1 MPQRP
6 NKLSQF
12 WQELKRRRVVH
23 VITVYAS
30 AAFVII
36 ELINN
41 LAKALNLPTNV
52 LTIVVIVLAVGFPL
66 TIVLSW
72 LYDLTS
78 EGIEKTKPLSE
89 IHEKEKPVVPNA
101 WKIATYVSFVVIAGF
116 VVLNIVGR
124 SKQLRAEDI
133 QSLVIL
139 PFENLTGDDQ
149 LEWFVS
155 AMHAS
160 LIHDMGRISSLRVI
174 GKTSSN
180 VYKNSDMSA
189 SEIASKL
196 DVDAVMETQIVNL
209 GDSISTLFNLIQVSP
224 EEKQVLTG
232 DIKEGKRQI
241 QSLYNKI
248 TRQIADKV
256 MLELTA
262 NEELLLAQSREVDPD
277 AIDAYYKGLFYSGMF
292 DKNSLQKANDYFLT
306 AIEIAPD
313 WARPYAG
320 LAGVAVVQM
329 QMGFNSPSVAIP
341 KIYEN
346 LNRALELDP
355 SFSNSHQIKAIIAVW
370 TEWNWEKGEEEF
382 LKAIQLNPNNAG
394 SRIFYAHLLNILHR
408 SDEAIYHANLAL
420 KLEPQEA
427 MVLALYSALM
437 GHMGDYQSSIDY
449 ADKALSI
456 DPTNRFAIVCI
467 GGAYRKIGDYE
478 NFLKYFK
485 KLGSYDDKVLASID
499 SVFQEQGYSAAVE
512 MTIKIDE
519 EAAKERYINNVTLG
533 FRYLEINQYDK
544 AMDCYEKGYEFHNP
558 NMPYIATK
566 MFGSDQL
573 KENPRY
579 SALLKKM
586 NLPIN

>member
-6 NKLSQF
+6 NKLSQL
-12 WQELKRRRVVH
+12 WQELKRRRVLH
-23 VITVYAS
+23 VVTVYAS
-30 AAFVII
+30 AAWVLIQLVITLT
-36 ELINN
+36 EP
-41 LAKALNLPTNV
+41 LNLPTG
-52 LTIVVIVLAVGFPL
+52 LATIVIIALAVGFPL
-66 TIVLSW
+66 TIILSW
-72 LYDLTS
+72 IYDLTS
-78 EGIEKTKPLSE
+78 EGIEKTKPLRE
-89 IHEKEKPVVPNA
+89 IHEKEKTVVPNA
-101 WKIATYVSFVVIAGF
+101 WKIATYVSFVVIAGL

-124 SKQLRAEDI
+124 SKHLRAVDV

-155 AMHAS
+155 AMHSS

-174 GKTSSN
+174 GKTSSD
-180 VYKNSDMSA
+180 VYKNSDLSA

-209 GDSISTLFNLIQVSP
+209 GDSIRTLFNLIQVSP

-248 TRQIADKV
+248 TRQISDKV

-277 AIDAYYKGLFYSGMF
+277 ALDAYYKGLFYNDML
-292 DKNSLQKANDYFLT
+292 DKNSLQKANYYYLT

-313 WARPYAG
+313 WAPPYAG
-320 LAGVAVVQM
+320 LAAVAASQM
-329 QMGFNSPSVAIP
+329 QMVFISPSVAIP

-355 SFSNSHQIKAIIAVW
+355 NFSNSHQIKAIIAVW

-382 LKAIQLNPNNAG
+382 LKAIQLNPNKAG

-408 SDEAIYHANLAL
+408 PDEAIYEANLAL

-427 MVLALYSALM
+427 NVLTLYSALM
-437 GHMGDYQSSIDY
+437 GLMGDYQSSIDY
-449 ADKALSI
+449 AEKALSI
-456 DPTNRFAIVCI
+456 DPTYRFAIMCI

-478 NFLKYFK
+478 NWFKYLK
-485 KLGSYDDKVLASID
+485 KLGVYDEKVVASID

-512 MTIKIDE
+512 MTIKIEE
-519 EAAKERYINNVTLG
+519 EAANERYIDNFIQG

-544 AMDCYEKGYEFHNP
+544 AMDYYEKGYEFHDS

-566 MFGSDQL
+566 MYGSDEL

-579 SALLKKM
+579 IELMKKM

>member
-1 MPQRP
+1 MAQRP

-41 LAKALNLPTNV
+41 LTKAFNLPTNV

-66 TIVLSW
+66 TIILSW
-72 LYDLTS
+72 IYDLTS
-78 EGIEKTKPLSE
+78 QGIEKTKPLSE
-89 IHEKEKPVVPNA
+89 IYEKEKPVVPNA

-124 SKQLRAEDI
+124 SKQLPTVDI

-196 DVDAVMETQIVNL
+196 DVDAVMETQIVKL

-241 QSLYNKI
+241 QSLYNEI
-248 TRQIADKV
+248 TRQISDKV

-277 AIDAYYKGLFYSGMF
+277 ALDAYYKGLFYSDKF

-306 AIEIAPD
+306 ATEIAPD
-313 WARPYAG
+313 WAPPYAG
-320 LAGVAVVQM
+320 LARVAVVQM

-355 SFSNSHQIKAIIAVW
+355 SFSNSHHIKAAIAVW

-408 SDEAIYHANLAL
+408 PDEAIYQANLAL

-437 GHMGDYQSSIDY
+437 GQMGDYQSSIDY
-449 ADKALSI
+449 AEKALSI
-456 DPTNRFAIVCI
+456 DPTYRFAIVCI
-467 GGAYRKIGDYE
+467 GGAYRKIGDYK

-485 KLGSYDDKVLASID
+485 KLGSYDDKVAASID
-499 SVFQEQGYSAAVE
+499 SVFQEQGYRAAVE

-519 EAAKERYINNVTLG
+519 EAANERGINNFLLG
-533 FRYLEINQYDK
+533 FRYLEIYQYDK
-544 AMDCYEKGYEFHNP
+544 VMDYYEKGYEFHNP

-566 MFGSDQL
+566 MYGSDEL

-579 SALLKKM
+579 IELLKKM

>member
-41 LAKALNLPTNV
+41 LAEPLNLPTNL

-66 TIVLSW
+66 AIILSW

-101 WKIATYVSFVVIAGF
+101 WKIATYVSFVVIAGLA
-116 VVLNIVGR
+116 VLNIVGG
-124 SKQLRAEDI
+124 SNPLRTGDI
-133 QSLVIL
+133 QSIVIL
-139 PFENLTGDDQ
+139 PFENFTGDDQ

-160 LIHDMGRISSLRVI
+160 LINDMGRISGLRVI
-174 GKTSSN
+174 GKTSSD
-180 VYKNSDMSA
+180 VYKNTDMSA

-196 DVDAVMETQIVNL
+196 DVDAVMEAQVVYL
-209 GDSISTLFNLIQVSP
+209 GDSIRTLFNLIQVSP

-241 QSLYNKI
+241 QSLYNEI
-248 TRQIADKV
+248 TKQISDKV

-262 NEELLLAQSREVDPD
+262 NEELLLAESREVDPD
-277 AIDAYYKGLFYSGMF
+277 ALDAYYKGLFYNDMLN
-292 DKNSLQKANDYFLT
+292 KNSLQKANDYFLT
-306 AIEIAPD
+306 AIEIEPD

-320 LAGVAVVQM
+320 LAGVAASQM

-355 SFSNSHQIKAIIAVW
+355 NFSNSHHIKAIIAVW

-382 LKAIQLNPNNAG
+382 LKAIQLNPNYAR

-408 SDEAIYHANLAL
+408 PDEAIYQANLAL

-427 MVLALYSALM
+427 KVLGLYSALM
-437 GHMGDYQSSIDY
+437 GHMGDYQSAIDY
-449 ADKALSI
+449 AEKALSI
-456 DPTNRFAIVCI
+456 DPTHRFAIMSI
-467 GGAYRKIGDYE
+467 SGAYRKIGDYE
-478 NFLKYFK
+478 KFLKYFK
-485 KLGSYDDKVLASID
+485 KLGSYDNKVLASID
-499 SVFQEQGYSAAVE
+499 SVFQEQGYFAAVE

-519 EAAKERYINNVTLG
+519 EAAKERYIDNVLLG
-533 FRYLEINQYDK
+533 FRYLEIYQYDK

-558 NMPYIATK
+558 NMPYITTK
-566 MFGSDQL
+566 MYGSDQL
-573 KENPRY
+573 KDNPRY
-579 SALLKKM
+579 IELLKKM